1 MSGLV
6 QFSKYINA
14 PIAAKYGVSGP
25 KYFSPSSHG
34 LNSSFFGSN
43 DHTTIGELSGWAASI
58 EKRLS
63 SFRVY
68 KLWCRKIL
76 QARCSICMPRQ
87 KVVSPR
93 FFISN
98 PPLSCETISKMTLV
112 VSMMLRSST
121 YKATITNSMWVRL
134 MKIHGQTS
142 SFLKPR
148 SIKKSLRRFYHILP
162 ACLRPYSALSS
173 LRHCGCL
180 LRPPWN
186 TLWQKYSLLVIEP
199 ILKWSPKTWVDVT
212 VRYCNYNIGSKWY
225 RMKTSAWASK
235 GVVGIS
241 RDGSSIFF
249 VRLRA
254 WRCSLTSRAQ
264 IK

>member
-68 KLWCRKIL
+68 KLLCRKIL
-76 QARCSICMPRQ
+76 IARCSACRPRH
-87 KVVSPR
+87 KVFSPR
-93 FFISN
+93 TFISN
-98 PPLSCETISKMTLV
+98 LPLNVESISKMTSIV
-112 VSMMLRSST
+112 PMMLRWST
-121 YKATITNSMWVRL
+121 YTATITNYVWVRL
-134 MKIHGQTS
+134 INLHGRTS

-148 SIKKSLRRFYHILP
+148 SIKKSLRHLYHILL
-162 ACLRPYSALSS
+162 AYSRPYNALS
-173 LRHCGCL
+173 R
-180 LRPPWN
+180 
-186 TLWQKYSLLVIEP
+186 
-199 ILKWSPKTWVDVT
+199 
-212 VRYCNYNIGSKWY
+212 
-225 RMKTSAWASK
+225 
-235 GVVGIS
+235 
-241 RDGSSIFF
+241 
-249 VRLRA
+249 
-254 WRCSLTSRAQ
+254 
-264 IK
+264 